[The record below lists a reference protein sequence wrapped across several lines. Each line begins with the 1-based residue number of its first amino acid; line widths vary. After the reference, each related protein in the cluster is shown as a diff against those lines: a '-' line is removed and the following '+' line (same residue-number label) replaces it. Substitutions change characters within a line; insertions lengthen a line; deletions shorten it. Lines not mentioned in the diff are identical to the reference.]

1 MQSALTATSGTG
13 FGQLLRQWRRL
24 RGKSQFALALE
35 ASVSPRHV
43 SFVETGRSR
52 PSRQMVLT
60 LATTL
65 NVPLRERNVLLT
77 AAGFAPIYRESALD
91 TAELEPARQ
100 ALELIL
106 RHQEPYPAVVMNRSW
121 DLVSA
126 NRAAQ
131 TLFST
136 LLADAPSSGGRANI
150 VRLVFDPGALRPW
163 IRNWDDVAGALIQR
177 VHREAVGGV
186 LDDRTRLLLREVLD
200 LPGVPTTWG
209 VPDPSVRLQPLVP
222 VHFERG
228 GLSVRY
234 FSTVTTLGTP
244 QDLTLEELRV
254 ECFFPADAET
264 ARRAGSSAPGAPVS

>member
-1 MQSALTATSGTG
+1 MEPALTRPQDTG
-13 FGQLLRQWRRL
+13 FGQLLREWRRI

-35 ASVSPRHV
+35 AAVSPRHV
-43 SFVETGRSR
+43 SFVETGRAR

-77 AAGFAPIYRESALD
+77 AAGFAPIYRESGLES
-91 TAELEPARQ
+91 AELEPARK

-121 DLVSA
+121 DIVTSNA
-126 NRAAQ
+126 AAQ
-131 TLFST
+131 TLFGM
-136 LLADAPSSGGRANI
+136 LLSDSPLAGEAANV
-150 VRLVFDPGALRPW
+150 VRLVFHPNGLRPW
-163 IRNWDDVAGALIQR
+163 IRNWEEVAGAMVQR

-186 LDDRTRLLLREVLD
+186 LDDRTRALLQHVLT
-200 LPGVPTTWG
+200 LPGVPSAWRS
-209 VPDPSVRLQPLVP
+209 PDPTAPLQPLVP
-222 VHFERG
+222 VHFERDA
-228 GLSVRY
+228 LSLQF

-254 ECFFPADAET
+254 ECFFPADPET
-264 ARRAGSSAPGAPVS
+264 ARRAEALRAT